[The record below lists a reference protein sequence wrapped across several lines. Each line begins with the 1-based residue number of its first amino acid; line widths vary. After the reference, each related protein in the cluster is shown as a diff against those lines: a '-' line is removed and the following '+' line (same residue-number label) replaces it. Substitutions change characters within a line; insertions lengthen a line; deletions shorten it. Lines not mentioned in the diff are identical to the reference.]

1 MNTPSDH
8 TLLDSLRQRLQAVAQ
23 LDASALEAE
32 EIAVLGRKQGELTNR
47 LKGLAT
53 LSIDEKRSVGAAL
66 NAIKIEFEAAFA
78 TRRAVLAHDAQADA
92 ARNIDLTMPGRVN
105 WTGTRHPVSIV
116 IDEIVEIFRELGFA
130 VALGPDIENEE
141 RNFFALN
148 FPPDHPALDMHDT
161 LYLDQGTDEVPFGE
175 KLLLRTHTS
184 PVQVRVMRDGPPPYR
199 VVIPG
204 LAYRNDPFDASHAPA
219 FSQIEGLAVDEGVTF
234 VDLKATLSHFARR
247 FFGASVKVRFRPSF
261 FPFTEPSAEM
271 DVSCSLCRGVGCAAC
286 KGTGWLEILGCGMV
300 HEQVLRHCGVD
311 PERYTGF
318 AFGMGPARIA
328 MLRYGLPD
336 IRLLYGGDVRFLRQF
351 GEIGT

>member
-8 TLLDSLRQRLQAVAQ
+8 NTLDSLRQRLQAVAQ
-23 LDASALEAE
+23 LDASALAAE
-32 EIAVLGRKQGELTNR
+32 EIAVLGRKQGELTNQ
-47 LKGLAT
+47 LKALAK
-53 LSIDEKRSVGAAL
+53 LSIEEKRAVGAAL
-66 NAIKIEFEAAFA
+66 NAIKLEFETAFA
-78 TRRAVLAHDAQADA
+78 ARRAELSHGAQDA
-92 ARNIDLTMPGRVN
+92 ATRDLDLSMPGRAT

-116 IDEIVEIFRELGFA
+116 IDEIVAIFRELGFA

-148 FPPDHPALDMHDT
+148 FPLDHPALDMHDT
-161 LYLDQGTDEVPFGE
+161 LYLDARGSQGEP
-175 KLLLRTHTS
+175 LLLRTHTS

-234 VDLKATLSHFARR
+234 VDLKATLSHFAHR
-247 FFGASVKVRFRPSF
+247 FFGESAMVRFRPSF

-271 DVSCSLCRGVGCAAC
+271 DVSCTICDGSGCAAC

-300 HEQVLRHCGVD
+300 HEQVLKNCGVD
-311 PERYTGF
+311 PEKYTGF

-351 GEIGT
+351 GEIGE